1 MCLQEQLTEITQ
13 RTFASF
19 SKKYDEK
26 EKEKKT
32 RTKTAKIFA
41 VHANS
46 KKQTFSFIF
55 HQSIQY
61 DEASGHIF
69 SNKLFARPDVF
80 KKATFSYVF
89 FIQRD
94 ILT

>member
-1 MCLQEQLTEITQ
+1 MQTQ
-13 RTFASF
+13 KNKLLVSF
-19 SKKYDEK
+19 SIK
-26 EKEKKT
+26 
-32 RTKTAKIFA
+32 
-41 VHANS
+41 
-46 KKQTFSFIF
+46 
-55 HQSIQY
+55 SIQH
-61 DEASGHIF
+61 DEASGNIF